1 MTFNA
6 QRDAD
11 GELAMLAEALDALPD
26 AVAVIDYR
34 LVLRHVNSFAAQL
47 LEQAGIAVSDVIGQ
61 PVLDVLPNMRDSE
74 WEDALSRAVKERS
87 TVVFER
93 RAPSMNAWTET
104 RIVPSAH
111 FMTSITR
118 DVSLRQEARRRAA
131 ETQDMLDAIL
141 GSTADAIVVKDRDGH
156 YLAVNRSAAAF
167 AHMTRDELIGKTQF
181 DFLSNED
188 AVRMREIELAAMTAD
203 ETVRTEQTIAIAGQE
218 STFLITRSA
227 WHDAEGRLGGVV
239 GVTSDITERRRREKE
254 TQLLADAGRAL
265 AESLDYRATLNAVA
279 RLVTPA
285 LADWCAVQ
293 VRDPKGGLS
302 TLAVAHADPE
312 RVKWA
317 EQIGREYPTPGDSST
332 GVPNVMRTG
341 VSELYGDITDEMLV
355 GAAIDERHLRL
366 LRELEMHS
374 ALIVPMTAH
383 GKTLGAITLIGAE
396 SGRHFTQR
404 DLPLVE
410 EIARRSALAV
420 ENAELFEAAAAANR
434 TKSEF
439 LASMSHELRT
449 PLNAVIGYA
458 ALLSEELA
466 GPLNPRQQEQLTR
479 IRASAGHLLA
489 LIDEVLSFSR
499 MEAGQEQVTLQSVD
513 TAQILEESAALVRPM
528 VAARQLSLVLA
539 PPREALIVSTD
550 PLKVRQILVNLL
562 GNAIKFTDSGTITL
576 SAERVGNDVRF
587 AVRDTGIG
595 ISPEH
600 VNRVFE
606 PFWQVEQKAT
616 RRVGGTGL
624 GLSVTRRL
632 ARLLGGDV
640 SVESVSGE
648 GSTFSVT
655 LPLAPSTRQ

>member
-1 MTFNA
+1 MISDE
-6 QRDAD
+6 QRDA
-11 GELAMLAEALDALPD
+11 GRALALLTEALDALPD
-26 AVAVIDYR
+26 AVAVMDYGF
-34 LVLRHVNSFAAQL
+34 VLRYVNSFAVTL
-47 LEQAGIAVSDVIGQ
+47 LERAGIVAADVIGQ
-61 PVLDVLPNMRDSE
+61 PVLDALPYVRNTE
-74 WEDALSRAVKERS
+74 WEDALTRASKDR
-87 TVVFER
+87 TPVVFER
-93 RAPSMNAWTET
+93 HAPTMNAWTET
-104 RIVPSAH
+104 RIVPSEH

-118 DVSLRQEARRRAA
+118 DVSLRHEARRRAA

-156 YLAVNRSAAAF
+156 YVAVNRAGAAMAG
-167 AHMTRDELIGKTQF
+167 MTREELLGKTHF
-181 DFLSNED
+181 DFLSHDD

-203 ETVRTEQTIAIAGQE
+203 ETVRTEQTLEIAGEEKVFQ
-218 STFLITRSA
+218 ITRSA

-239 GVTSDITERRRREKE
+239 GVTSDVTDRRRRERE

-265 AESLDYRATLNAVA
+265 AESLDYRATLTAVA

-293 VRDPKGGLS
+293 VRDPKGGLL

-312 RVKWA
+312 RVRWA
-317 EQIGREYPTPGDSST
+317 EQVGLEYPAPPDSPT
-332 GVPNVMRTG
+332 GVPNVIRTG
-341 VSELYGDITDEMLV
+341 VSELYTSITDEMLV
-355 GAAIDERHLRL
+355 AAAVDERHLGL
-366 LRELEMHS
+366 LRELEMRS

-396 SGRHFTQR
+396 SGRHFTKR
-404 DLPLVE
+404 ELPLIE

-420 ENAELFEAAAAANR
+420 ENAELFGAAAPANR
-434 TKSEF
+434 TKWEF

-458 ALLSEELA
+458 ALLSEEIA
-466 GPLNPRQQEQLTR
+466 GPLTPRQQEQLTR

-499 MEAGQEQVTLQSVD
+499 MEAGQEHVTLQPVD
-513 TAQILEESAALVRPM
+513 AAQMLEEAAALVRPM
-528 VAARQLSLVLA
+528 VAARQLSLVLV
-539 PPREALIVSTD
+539 PPHDALLVSTD
-550 PLKVRQILVNLL
+550 PLKLRQILVNLL
-562 GNAIKFTDSGTITL
+562 GNAIKFTDVGTITL
-576 SAERVGNDVRF
+576 SAARTGDEATF

-595 ISPEH
+595 ISAAH
-600 VNRVFE
+600 VSRVFE

-640 SVESVSGE
+640 RVESVPGE

-655 LPLAPSTRQ
+655 LPLAPAPQG